1 MLPSLALLSLMQ
13 PSLPPFPAQGY
24 FPILSIEIDDDIRLT
39 LFWFVSIALTLF
51 QGYTSTS
58 WPK

>member
-13 PSLPPFPAQGY
+13 PSLTPFPSQGY

-39 LFWFVSIALTLF
+39 LFWFISIALTLF
-51 QGYTSTS
+51 QGYTST
-58 WPK
+58 WWLK